1 MKNRIALA
9 IPGGELINTNEK
21 QRDDLRVI
29 LKTDNLDFTHVPPRS
44 MRGQQVFSALV
55 ESGILKDKQWRR

>member
-1 MKNRIALA
+1 MKNRIAVA

-21 QRDDLRVI
+21 QRDDLRAI
-29 LKTDNLDFTHVPPRS
+29 LKTDNLEFTHVLPRS

>member
-1 MKNRIALA
+1 MKNFLAIA
-9 IPGGELINTNEK
+9 IPGGEQISTNAK
-21 QRDDLRVI
+21 QRDDLRAI
-29 LKTDNLDFTHVPPRS
+29 LKTDNLEFTHVPPKS